1 MGQRNKTAQFMI
13 LGGAT
18 LADVWTRVGLADG
31 WTQMGTMG
39 EKDMSLETS
48 RHSERRELV
57 RQFTCI
63 LKAIYCNVLVKSKSS
78 GVRLTC
84 TWISVL
90 PCSSYLVSVSCKFS
104 KSFPHLYLTSQ
115 GLLRELNGTCHPKP
129 IFPSSIF

>member
-1 MGQRNKTAQFMI
+1 MI

-31 WTQMGTMG
+31 WTQMGATG

-57 RQFTCI
+57 RQFICT

-78 GVRLTC
+78 GVRPTC

-90 PCSSYLVSVSCKFS
+90 PCSSCLVSASCLSSPSLSLICTLLHRALGRTKQDLPFQTNL
-104 KSFPHLYLTSQ
+104 SFINILGHFLCNY
-115 GLLRELNGTCHPKP
+115 H
-129 IFPSSIF
+129 